1 MNVGGGGGVR
11 CGVAVNVG
19 WCVAVG
25 LGVAVPATD
34 VPVGKREPDGF
45 GVMLSDS
52 AGMVGAIMAGL
63 VAVSVGIDVCV
74 AVVVGVGEGGKE
86 TIVTVTDDGL
96 STASDGVT
104 RSRAASVAAWAPTL
118 GLRGANRMLPLESA
132 P

>member
-19 WCVAVG
+19 WRVAVG
-25 LGVAVPATD
+25 IGVTVPATD
-34 VPVGKREPDGF
+34 VPVGKREPDGL
-45 GVMLSDS
+45 GVRLSDS

-63 VAVSVGIDVCV
+63 VAVGSG
-74 AVVVGVGEGGKE
+74 VGVGVAEGVGGGGKE
-86 TIVTVTDDGL
+86 TIVTVTDAL
-96 STASDGVT
+96 STASHGVT
-104 RSRAASVAAWAPTL
+104 CSRAASVAAWAPTL